1 MTMTRHTVRQL
12 RIPAVFMRGGTSKAI
27 ILHARD
33 LPEDEAERHR
43 IFLRAIGSPDSGRRQ
58 LDGLG
63 GGVSSLSKICV
74 IGPPTRP
81 DADVDYTFIQ
91 IPVTGD
97 VPDYSANCGNMS
109 SAIGPFC
116 VEEGLVSTDDGETVI
131 RIHNTNTSKIIES
144 RFQVQDGLPLVEGDF
159 VNPGVSGSGAP
170 IQLDFLDPGGA
181 GTGRLLPTG
190 TVLDTLDDPILDGPV
205 TASLVDATNAV
216 VFVHAETMGL
226 TGYETPDDIEAR
238 GDVMARLEA
247 IRCVASVRVGLAPD
261 TNAAR
266 TLAGS
271 PKIAMVAAPRGYVST
286 AGEEIAADDFDIAVR
301 MISMGQAHRAVTL
314 TGAMCTGVAAGIA
327 GSCVADTAG
336 SELGDLVRIG
346 HSSGVMPVKAQVLKD
361 DTGWQVERAT
371 VFRTS
376 RRLMEGSVLV
386 PPPPSKDA

>member
-1 MTMTRHTVRQL
+1 MNMTNKTVRQL
-12 RIPAVFMRGGTSKAI
+12 RVPAVFMRGGTSKAI

-43 IFLRAIGSPDSGRRQ
+43 IFLRAIGSPDPGRRQ

-74 IGPPTRP
+74 IGPPTRS

-91 IPVTGD
+91 IPVSSD
-97 VPDYSANCGNMS
+97 IPDYSANCGNMS
-109 SAIGPFC
+109 SAIGPFS
-116 VEEGLVSTDDGETVI
+116 VEEGLVSTDDGEAVI

-144 RFQVQDGLPLVEGDF
+144 RFQVHEGLPLVEGEF

-181 GTGRLLPTG
+181 ATGRLLPTG
-190 TVLDTLDDPILDGPV
+190 NVLDTLEDPILDGPV

-216 VFVHAETMGL
+216 VFIRAETMGL

-238 GDVMARLEA
+238 GDVMERLEA
-247 IRCVASVRVGLAPD
+247 IRCGASVRMGLSPD
-261 TNAAR
+261 TDAAR
-266 TLAGS
+266 ALTGS
-271 PKIAMVAAPRGYVST
+271 PKVAMVAAPRAYVST
-286 AGEEIAADDFDIAVR
+286 AGGEIAADAFDIAVR

-314 TGAMCTGVAAGIA
+314 TGAMCTGVASGIA
-327 GSCVADTAG
+327 GTCVADTVRTG
-336 SELGDLVRIG
+336 RGDLVRIG
-346 HSSGVMPVKAQVLKD
+346 HSSGVMPVKAQVLNGD
-361 DTGWQVERAT
+361 NGWQVERAT
-371 VFRTS
+371 VFRTA

-386 PPPPSKDA
+386 PPAPDQEV